1 MAEPL
6 SIQIVSDLVCP
17 WCYVGKRRLER
28 ALAARPDLR
37 VVVTWLPFQLSPDM
51 PREGKDR
58 QAHYATIFGPE
69 KARSIMAG
77 MQQTATAEGLRFE
90 ARPGARSPNTLSAHV
105 LLYWASQ
112 DDGIAVGVDQN
123 ALAEKLFAA
132 HHTHSEDLGDP
143 VVLARIAGEVG
154 MDPARVEAGLRAGTD
169 EDRVQ
174 ALMEEARKA
183 GVSGVP
189 FFIFNGQYAVSGAQ
203 PPESLIEVLDRLA
216 TAGAAPEG
224 AALAATL
231 ATGPGR
237 A

>member
-6 SIQIVSDLVCP
+6 QIQIVSDLVCP

-28 ALAARPDLR
+28 ALAARPDLP
-37 VVVTWLPFQLSPDM
+37 VALTWLPFQLSPDM

-58 QAHYATIFGPE
+58 QAHYATIFGAE
-69 KARSIMAG
+69 RARTIMDG
-77 MQQTATAEGLRFE
+77 MRQTAAAEGLHFE
-90 ARPGARSPNTLSAHV
+90 AGPGARSPNTLSAHV
-105 LLYWASQ
+105 VLYWAAGRP
-112 DDGIAVGVDQN
+112 DVDQN

-143 VVLARIAGEVG
+143 AVLARIAGEVG
-154 MDPARVEAGLRAGTD
+154 MDPAAVEADLRAGTD

-174 ALMEEARKA
+174 ALMEEARQV

-203 PPESLIEVLDRLA
+203 PPEALLDVIDRLA
-216 TAGAAPEG
+216 GVGAAS
-224 AALAATL
+224 
-231 ATGPGR
+231 
-237 A
+237 